1 MIKIYHILTDF
12 NKNATPRLNNKVMN
26 LRELYNSI
34 IVVHPLKISLS
45 SDKFNVLKTSSIE
58 DRGHLFSK
66 TIGISRFSVVSSA
79 KMSLIT

>member
-12 NKNATPRLNNKVMN
+12 NKNATPRLNSKVLN

-45 SDKFNVLKTSSIE
+45 SNKFNVLKTSYTE
-58 DRGHLFSK
+58 DRDHLFSE
-66 TIGISRFSVVSSA
+66 TIGISRFSVVSNVFGN
-79 KMSLIT
+79 LI